1 MCLLDEGV
9 DHRLGILALQA
20 NQHHVA
26 SVSFH
31 QGRDLTVIAAAQE
44 VALPV
49 TGHRTI
55 LSFSRSFPHRDRVSD
70 SAVIAGFL
78 RVMA

>member
-9 DHRLGILALQA
+9 DRRFGVLSLQA
-20 NQHHVA
+20 NKHHVA

-44 VALPV
+44 IALPV
-49 TGHRTI
+49 TRHRTI
-55 LSFSRSFPHRDRVSD
+55 LSFSRSFPDRDRVGD
-70 SAVIAGFL
+70 PAVVPCLL